1 MRDALG
7 DALEGLPVPRQK
19 VLLLAKQVLVDPES
33 DTLLLVVER
42 ELDVFALEVGDEE
55 D

>member
-1 MRDALG
+1 MRDALS
-7 DALEGLPVPRQK
+7 DALEGLSVSSQNGMLYIVK
-19 VLLLAKQVLVDPES
+19 VLYDLEGDG
-33 DTLLLVVER
+33 LLLVVER